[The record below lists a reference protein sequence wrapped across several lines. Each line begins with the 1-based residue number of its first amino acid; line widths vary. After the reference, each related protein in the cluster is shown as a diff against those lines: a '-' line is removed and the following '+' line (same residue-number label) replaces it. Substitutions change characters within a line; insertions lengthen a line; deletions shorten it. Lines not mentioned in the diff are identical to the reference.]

1 MLRSS
6 LVLTISL
13 VWFIYLFPIQSLY
26 SQVSTATPAPAI
38 LATATPIPTIT
49 PVFASPSPENT
60 PFSGIALEALDRAN
74 VRSAP
79 DVESEILGEIVRGER
94 YPVIGRFFRWIQFE
108 FRLGPGW
115 VFEELVIIHGD
126 SAQLPEINLIA
137 TPEEVDFALTATLA
151 ILTQTPG
158 SLQTATSQA
167 QFIDAPNSAAQNQ
180 ENLPGLNQLP
190 TFTYPP
196 QFSLEEQTREISLEA
211 TPAPLRDSTSLSNEL
226 PPILPIALLSALGT
240 LGLLISLIR
249 K

>member
-1 MLRSS
+1 MLRSIFNLS
-6 LVLTISL
+6 ISFLCFISL
-13 VWFIYLFPIQSLY
+13 YPVQTLL

-38 LATATPIPTIT
+38 LATATPIPSIT
-49 PVFASPSPENT
+49 PVFASPSPSST
-60 PFSGIALEALDRAN
+60 PFSGIALEALERAN

-79 DVESEILGEIVRGER
+79 DVDSEILGEIVRGER

-158 SLQTATSQA
+158 GLQTATSQA
-167 QFIDAPNSAAQNQ
+167 QLIDAPNIAAQDR
-180 ENLPGLNQLP
+180 ENLSDPSRLP

-196 QFSLEEQTREISLEA
+196 QFVQGEATRQPSLEA
-211 TPAPLRDSTSLSNEL
+211 TPTPLRDATSLPSEL
-226 PPILPIALLSALGT
+226 PPILPIALLGGLGI